1 MVKLSKGV
9 ISLTNNRI
17 QIIREHSGLT
27 LDEFAKSIKIGRTTL
42 YNYESGKNPI
52 PSDVIIRISIT
63 YNISADYI
71 LGLSPDKYLNLEQFL
86 GDIEKIQAEI
96 ANELIIVENIF
107 KKMKNNIK

>member
-63 YNISADYI
+63 YNIPPTASSPLSSRSA
-71 LGLSPDKYLNLEQFL
+71 LPQRWPAARVQPHRGPCRAHVSPSLPQ
-86 GDIEKIQAEI
+86 
-96 ANELIIVENIF
+96 
-107 KKMKNNIK
+107 